1 MKFSKI
7 NSYQKNKIIKAI
19 LLFIGIIIVL
29 FGIHTKYTD
38 VVEKKM
44 IGKKEKEYTILI
56 NSANAYINLRQYKN
70 ALEKLSLAEKIS
82 IDGRIDK
89 DKDELIRKIIY
100 EVDDLKNKGS
110 YKMALDLLNV
120 VNKIKE
126 DVNVS
131 PEISDLKDVIVKT
144 SVIKA
149 KEEAEILN
157 YEEAIN
163 LLKFEFSLDENNQ
176 NKVNKLIE
184 YYIEKKEFYETSE
197 GKKIKVKFQDDRKKR
212 IEEEYR
218 KKIAKERQKLEEE
231 ERKIKEQKREE
242 LKRKKSEG
250 VSIGMTQEEVLQSS
264 WGKPEDINKTITK
277 YGTREQWVYGNN
289 NYLYFEDGILVTI
302 QN

>member
-19 LLFIGIIIVL
+19 LLFFGIIIVL

-44 IGKKEKEYTILI
+44 ISKKEKEYTILI